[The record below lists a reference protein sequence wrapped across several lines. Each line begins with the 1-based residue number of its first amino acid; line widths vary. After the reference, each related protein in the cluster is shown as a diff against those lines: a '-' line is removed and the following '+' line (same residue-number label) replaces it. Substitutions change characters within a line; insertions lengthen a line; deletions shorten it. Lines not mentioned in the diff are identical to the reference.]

1 MAIVNLAPGPF
12 GAGYQAFNANGQV
25 LALGLLYTY
34 AAGGTTPTATYTTS
48 LGNVQNT
55 NPIVLGVDG
64 RPPQEIWLVAG
75 TAYKFQ
81 LNDSLGNS
89 IGTYD
94 NLIGINDISAATIG
108 WAVAAGTVDAI
119 TAVYSP
125 ANTALTDGLI
135 LNFRASGANLTTT
148 PSFSPDGLPAHTI
161 TKNGGQ
167 ALSVAEIAANLAE
180 ITVRYNLANTRWEM
194 VNEKPSFFLFATT
207 FNLAN
212 ASNSNITINTCP
224 FKPRGLRLAGAF
236 GTTSQAAF
244 IGESDGTTEWCNY
257 SNSGV
262 VVGDTINESSLG
274 RIAVSGAANQQFS
287 LVGAGFTANG
297 VVIKNTK
304 AGAPA
309 GTINVT
315 GTLYR

>member
-1 MAIVNLAPGPF
+1 MSVNLAPGPF
-12 GAGYQAFNANGQV
+12 GAGYQAFNANGQI

-48 LGNVQNT
+48 VGNVQNA

-64 RPPQEIWLVAG
+64 RPPQEIWLTGG
-75 TAYKFQ
+75 TSYKFF
-81 LNDSLGNS
+81 LTDSLGNT
-89 IGTYD
+89 IGTWD
-94 NLIGINDISAATIG
+94 NLTGVNDISVGNIG

-119 TAVYSP
+119 TATYTP
-125 ANTALTDGLI
+125 ANTSLTDGLV
-135 LNFRASGANLTTT
+135 LNFRASGANTVTT
-148 PSFSPDGLPAHTI
+148 PSFSPDGLTPHTI

-167 ALSVAEIAANLAE
+167 ALSVSEIAANLAE

-207 FNLAN
+207 FDMSLATN
-212 ASNSNITINTCP
+212 TNKTISTCP
-224 FKPRGLRLAGAF
+224 FRPRYMELYGAF
-236 GTTSQAAF
+236 PAASQAAF
-244 IGESDGTTEWCNY
+244 WGKSDGTTEYCNY

-262 VVGDTINESSLG
+262 TPGDTINEASLG
-274 RIAVSGAANQQFS
+274 LAVLTGAINQRFT

-304 AGAPA
+304 TGAAA
-309 GTINVT
+309 GTFNLT